1 LVEKAILFGSFYR
14 IFDAY
19 SFLLFYCAF
28 PYNRANRFNFFQEGS
43 APIYRWV
50 YDTEPSWNLPGTFL
64 EPSWN
69 LPGTFLEPSWNLPG
83 TFLKKIEMVW
93 SVVWEGTQTNK
104 QATSTQSTRNNDL
117 HPVQG

>member
-1 LVEKAILFGSFYR
+1 MLIASCCFIVPSHTTEQTVS
-14 IFDAY
+14 IFFRKVLRQFIGGY
-19 SFLLFYCAF
+19 MT
-28 PYNRANRFNFFQEGS
+28 R
-43 APIYRWV
+43 
-50 YDTEPSWNLPGTFL
+50 
-64 EPSWN
+64 N